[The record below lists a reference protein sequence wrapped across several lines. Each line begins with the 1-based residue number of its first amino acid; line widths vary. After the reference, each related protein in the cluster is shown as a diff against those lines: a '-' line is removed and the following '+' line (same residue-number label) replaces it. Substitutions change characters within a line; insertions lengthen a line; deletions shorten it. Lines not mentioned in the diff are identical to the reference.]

1 MNENIILTIIEFG
14 ASILVE
20 GVILSMLFSW
30 IDNRSV
36 EKQQEHI
43 TNELNNV
50 EKQNKFDFEQLQTE
64 IRMSKQDILNQIK
77 ESAKNSRKDADPK

>member
-1 MNENIILTIIEFG
+1 MDRNIILTILEFG

-30 IDNRSV
+30 IENRSQ
-36 EKQQEHI
+36 EKQQQHI
-43 TNELNNV
+43 TQEMNNI

-64 IRMSKQDILNQIK
+64 IINSKHEVINQIK
-77 ESAKNSRKDADPK
+77 ESAGKPLP

>member
-1 MNENIILTIIEFG
+1 MSENIILTIIEFG

-30 IDNRSV
+30 IENRSAQ
-36 EKQQEHI
+36 KQEQHI
-43 TNELNNV
+43 TDEMNNI

-64 IRMSKQDILNQIK
+64 IRTAKLDILNQIK
-77 ESAKNSRKDADPK
+77 ESAENSGKDANPQ

>member
-30 IDNRSV
+30 IDNRSQ
-36 EKQQEHI
+36 EKQEQHI
-43 TNELNNV
+43 TNELNNI

-64 IRMSKQDILNQIK
+64 IRTAKTDIINQIK
-77 ESAKNSRKDADPK
+77 ESAENRPKDANPK

>member
-30 IDNRSV
+30 IDNRSQ
-36 EKQQEHI
+36 EKQEQHI
-43 TNELNNV
+43 TNELNNI
-50 EKQNKFDFEQLQTE
+50 EKQNKFDFEQLQAE
-64 IRMSKQDILNQIK
+64 IRTSKQDILNQIK
-77 ESAKNSRKDADPK
+77 ESAENSRKDANPK